1 MEASMKL
8 MILMFILTTQTFAF
22 ETNTECPMMR
32 ESNQR
37 TNEKQIKSKSLNVK
51 DNKPKSSIQ

>member
-1 MEASMKL
+1 MKL

-37 TNEKQIKSKSLNVK
+37 TNEKQIKSKSLNIK
-51 DNKPKSSIQ
+51 NNKPKSSIQ